1 MTGYRCIAPTDDAA
15 QQLCGA
21 RATTTRIVDDLVCHL
36 CAAHA
41 AELDCEQSEDLMT
54 MTTTTTTT
62 IAHLIIGLRRL
73 CGTRTERGIRYYA
86 HEIGAYVIVSEDDV
100 ARLGAML
107 DAREPDAYS
116 LWCAETAYEVAT

>member
-41 AELDCEQSEDLMT
+41 AELDHEQSEDC
-54 MTTTTTTT
+54 MTTT
-62 IAHLIIGLRRL
+62 IDHLIIGLRKL
-73 CGTRTERGIRYYA
+73 SGTRTERGIRYYA

-100 ARLGAML
+100 ACLGAML

-116 LWCAETAYEVAT
+116 LWCAETAYEVAS

>member
-1 MTGYRCIAPTDDAA
+1 MTAYRCIAPTDDAA

-21 RATTTRIVDDLVCHL
+21 RATTTRIVGDLVCHL
-36 CAAHA
+36 CGNHA
-41 AELDCEQSEDLMT
+41 AELDHEQSEDTTMT
-54 MTTTTTTT
+54 MT
-62 IAHLIIGLRRL
+62 IDHFGIGLRQL
-73 CGTRTERGIRYYA
+73 SGTRTERGIRYYA

-116 LWCAETAYEVAT
+116 FWCAETAYEVAS